1 MTGLYF
7 EEFQV
12 GMIFD
17 HPMHRTITEADNVLF
32 STMTHNPSPL
42 HLDAEYMKKSQ
53 FGQRLVN
60 SCLTLSLMVGIS
72 IGDTTLGTT
81 IANLGWDKVR
91 FPKPLFHGD
100 TIRVQTEII
109 EVRESRSKPDRG
121 IVTFIH
127 RCFNQHDEEVA
138 SCLRIAMMMRK
149 PLSEKPSK
157 KKSAE
162 FPDASGNERNRKV
175 RRRRS
180 ELEYT
185 CRAQERIEIAKI
197 QWLRGS
203 Q

>member
-1 MTGLYF
+1 MLCRGGAAMAGLYF
-7 EEFQV
+7 EEFRA

-32 STMTHNPSPL
+32 SAMTHNPSAL

-100 TIRVQTEII
+100 TIRVQTEVI

-127 RCFNQHDEEVA
+127 RCFNQHEEEVA
-138 SCLRIAMMMRK
+138 CCLRFALMM
-149 PLSEKPSK
+149 K
-157 KKSAE
+157 KL
-162 FPDASGNERNRKV
+162 P
-175 RRRRS
+175 
-180 ELEYT
+180 
-185 CRAQERIEIAKI
+185 AKK
-197 QWLRGS
+197 
-203 Q
+203 

>member
-1 MTGLYF
+1 MLQASQVALESWCCGTEKKCYLQNFALLRDISIPECFSKGGAVRAGLYF
-7 EEFQV
+7 EEFKV

-60 SCLTLSLMVGIS
+60 SCLTLSMMVGIS

-100 TIRVQTEII
+100 TIRVQTEVI

-121 IVTFIH
+121 VVTFIH

-138 SCLRIAMMMRK
+138 SCQRIALMHK
-149 PLSEKPSK
+149 KPSSK
-157 KKSAE
+157 K
-162 FPDASGNERNRKV
+162 
-175 RRRRS
+175 
-180 ELEYT
+180 
-185 CRAQERIEIAKI
+185 
-197 QWLRGS
+197 
-203 Q
+203 